1 MTLKDLFMQVRFDD
15 LIPSLLEQDENTQNS
30 ICSFR
35 EAFDLLRMMEPDQ
48 DFKGE
53 VVIQWS
59 KTEEGEEPW
68 IKVCHLDNEWEK
80 QLAKEV
86 VLKEDVQLSNEELA
100 GNPLSFHNYVF
111 DRKVIEEFLGLQC
124 VLYRMLTIY

>member
-59 KTEEGEEPW
+59 KTEESEEPW

-100 GNPLSFHNYVF
+100 GNPLWLVRWTVGA
-111 DRKVIEEFLGLQC
+111 DIALKTFLYSLI
-124 VLYRMLTIY
+124 VS

>member
-100 GNPLSFHNYVF
+100 GNPLWLVRWTVGADIALKIVS
-111 DRKVIEEFLGLQC
+111 
-124 VLYRMLTIY
+124 

>member
-53 VVIQWS
+53 VGIKWS

-100 GNPLSFHNYVF
+100 GNPLWLVRWTVGA
-111 DRKVIEEFLGLQC
+111 DIALKTFLYSLI
-124 VLYRMLTIY
+124 VS